1 MAHTKG
7 QGSTRNGRDSRS
19 KRLGVKCF
27 AGQRVLAG
35 SILVRQRG
43 SQFKPGWF
51 VGVGGDWTL
60 YAKTEGVV
68 RFPKHGV
75 VSIEPTNGGQG
86 SKN

>member
-27 AGQRVLAG
+27 EGQRVLAG

-43 SQFKPGWF
+43 TQFKPGWF

-60 YAKTEGVV
+60 FAKVSGTVH
-68 RFPKHGV
+68 FPHRGV
-75 VSIEPTNGGQG
+75 VSIQPTSVS
-86 SKN
+86 SK

>member
-7 QGSTRNGRDSRS
+7 QGSTRNGRDSHA

-27 AGQRVLAG
+27 EGQRVLAG

-43 SQFKPGWF
+43 TKFKPGWF

-60 YAKTEGVV
+60 FAKVDGVV
-68 RFPKHGV
+68 HFPKPRI
-75 VSIEPTNGGQG
+75 VSIQQANSG
-86 SKN
+86 SQ